1 MSVSDF
7 TLYDHEE
14 RQYTPYAEAMLYS
27 DSIQYRSL
35 APSIPES
42 GTIVYQVPED
52 SQDYYFALGKSGTDD
67 YFRFHG

>member
-1 MSVSDF
+1 MW
-7 TLYDHEE
+7 
-14 RQYTPYAEAMLYS
+14 YS